1 MEAEKENVD
10 DRCESDIS
18 GIATD
23 DSDLSSM
30 SCGAGITMETGN
42 VVYRHQP
49 DPVFNTLLTCCTV
62 LMLCFAIGIGVG
74 HYFGQS
80 LLSTTL
86 IDQVT
91 LCCTASLKRESLEI
105 TSPLGI
111 VMPKGLCFAD
121 VPFYFNSSL
130 GDQLSQNV
138 LTDLHQIFRIGTHMG
153 GRDHSDLLFP
163 ITQWTLLW

>member
-1 MEAEKENVD
+1 VSVEAEAVNID

-30 SCGAGITMETGN
+30 SCGADITIETGS

-80 LLSTTL
+80 LLSTL
-86 IDQVT
+86 
-91 LCCTASLKRESLEI
+91 LL
-105 TSPLGI
+105 
-111 VMPKGLCFAD
+111 
-121 VPFYFNSSL
+121 
-130 GDQLSQNV
+130 QLA
-138 LTDLHQIFRIGTHMG
+138 
-153 GRDHSDLLFP
+153 LLSVYCMLD
-163 ITQWTLLW
+163 WVHKK